1 MPRLLGPLA
10 IGLPALFVLC
20 AASACTTTSS
30 SVRTNNHVASEWLEA
45 SPQLQQQIDDAAKRL
60 PWTHGLERVEL
71 IHWFAQVG
79 EPAYPTLLELALDAR
94 VDVSGAA
101 LAALGATR
109 DSRLVEPLRALAW
122 SGEPQ
127 AELALERARTLLRL
141 GDWQMVPEL
150 ITGLR
155 DERLVTR
162 ALCIQAL
169 YEATHE
175 RQGFDARA
183 EVAEREVA
191 VRKWEQW
198 WAARQAD
205 PLLAPRPATA
215 PPTAPASPPATS
227 PSIPSATSPA
237 TPPAKGR

>member
-1 MPRLLGPLA
+1 MSRHLA
-10 IGLPALFVLC
+10 FGLPALFVLC

-30 SVRTNNHVASEWLEA
+30 SVRSSPSHTSSDWLSA
-45 SPQLQQQIDDAAKRL
+45 SPQLQTQIDDAAKRL

-79 EPAYPTLLELALDAR
+79 EPAYPTLLDLALDPR
-94 VDVSGAA
+94 VDVAGAA

-109 DSRLVEPLRALAW
+109 DSRLVEPLHALAW
-122 SGEPQ
+122 PPEPQ

-141 GDWQMVPEL
+141 GDWEMVPEL

-175 RQGFDARA
+175 RQGYDARA
-183 EVAEREVA
+183 EATEREEA

-198 WAARQAD
+198 WAARRAD
-205 PLLAPRPATA
+205 PLLAPRPAGA
-215 PPTAPASPPATS
+215 APAASVPQPD
-227 PSIPSATSPA
+227 
-237 TPPAKGR
+237 

>member
-1 MPRLLGPLA
+1 MPRLFA
-10 IGLPALFVLC
+10 FGLPALLALAC
-20 AASACTTTSS
+20 SSACVTTSS
-30 SVRTNNHVASEWLEA
+30 SVRTNSHTPSETEWLSA
-45 SPQLQQQIDDAAKRL
+45 SPQLQAQIDDAAKRL

-94 VDVSGAA
+94 VEVSGAA

-141 GDWQMVPEL
+141 GDWEMVPQL

-175 RQGFDARA
+175 RQGYDARA
-183 EVAEREVA
+183 DATEREFA

-205 PLLAPRPATA
+205 PLLAPQSADAAAT
-215 PPTAPASPPATS
+215 T
-227 PSIPSATSPA
+227 
-237 TPPAKGR
+237 PAKAG